1 VAGSDPAAV
10 FVEVSVD
17 DVVAAVLDAPVA
29 AVCFDDPPG
38 VGLLRGGRLVMPQA
52 SSLERFP
59 VFFLMRSRSTTKAWP
74 TWENPGSG

>member
-1 VAGSDPAAV
+1 
-10 FVEVSVD
+10 
-17 DVVAAVLDAPVA
+17 VAAVLDAPVA

-59 VFFLMRSRSTTKAWP
+59 VFFFDALALDDEGLAHMGKSS
-74 TWENPGSG
+74 SG